1 MATRS
6 KSWAFVIPSV
16 CRNCSDLANVEIE
29 TVVRNSSDACELE
42 TCLRNTVKLER
53 AYGGCLGVE
62 RRRRTWTAAIS
73 LGELLTSFDPGISEC
88 ENARRVYL
96 PTLVANLLN

>member
-1 MATRS
+1 MLR
-6 KSWAFVIPSV
+6 F
-16 CRNCSDLANVEIE
+16 E
-29 TVVRNSSDACELE
+29 TVVRNSSDACELK
-42 TCLRNTVKLER
+42 TCLRGMVKLER

-73 LGELLTSFDPGISEC
+73 LGELLTSFDPGISEWG
-88 ENARRVYL
+88 NARRVYL

>member
-1 MATRS
+1 MQVMGNETRI
-6 KSWAFVIPSV
+6 VQL
-16 CRNCSDLANVEIE
+16 LAEVELV
-29 TVVRNSSDACELE
+29 TVARNSSDACEFE
-42 TCLRNTVKLER
+42 TYLRGMVKLER

-88 ENARRVYL
+88 DNTRRVYL